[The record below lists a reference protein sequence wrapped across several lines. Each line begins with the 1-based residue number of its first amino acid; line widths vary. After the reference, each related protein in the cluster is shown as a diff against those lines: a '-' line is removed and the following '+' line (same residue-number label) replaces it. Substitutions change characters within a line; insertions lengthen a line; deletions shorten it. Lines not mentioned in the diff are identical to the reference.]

1 MMRLTSMGN
10 SRRWQWFYFVILF
23 AAISL
28 TVSVVT
34 RYTFS
39 VSANSQTAV
48 TAHRSSSCNHGRQ
61 RLLNNAASWVTPVS
75 TAEVFQAPVAYP
87 RIAPSGPPIPRLLFE
102 KKLCNRP
109 PPFLNPSLYSS

>member
-1 MMRLTSMGN
+1 MGN
-10 SRRWQWFYFVILF
+10 SRRWQWFYFVILL

-28 TVSVVT
+28 ALSVVT

-39 VSANSQTAV
+39 SSAQQHTAI
-48 TAHRSSSCNHGRQ
+48 TAGNHLSGNHARQ
-61 RLLNNAASWVTPVS
+61 RLLNNGACWVAPVA
-75 TAEVFQAPVAYP
+75 TAEVFRAPVFYP

-109 PPFLNPSLYSS
+109 PPFLNPSI